1 MSGRRA
7 HPLDRWVA
15 TLGTGGRALETPCI
29 TQSSIGNPTAH
40 RIACGTV
47 SGLVGRRQGEAWSD
61 LARRATRQPERRRG
75 VRPAPTAESRDFR
88 APDGLETMS
97 SPRGRSRSVAPPAPI
112 RGSLSAPPPLAPQRQ
127 GLLPHFS
134 EHGRQAFQNATAAPD
149 ETGRVPRPPVRISV
163 PPLLKSILER
173 TDERA

>member
-15 TLGTGGRALETPCI
+15 TLGTGGRALEPPCI
-29 TQSSIGNPTAH
+29 TQSRIGNPTAH

-75 VRPAPTAESRDFR
+75 VRPVPTAESRDFR
-88 APDGLETMS
+88 APDSPETMS

-112 RGSLSAPPPLAPQRQ
+112 RGSLSAPPRSATPGAVAALLGTRPTGVSECDCRSRRNRPRSEATSPYLSPALAKIDL
-127 GLLPHFS
+127 GT
-134 EHGRQAFQNATAAPD
+134 N
-149 ETGRVPRPPVRISV
+149 
-163 PPLLKSILER
+163 
-173 TDERA
+173 